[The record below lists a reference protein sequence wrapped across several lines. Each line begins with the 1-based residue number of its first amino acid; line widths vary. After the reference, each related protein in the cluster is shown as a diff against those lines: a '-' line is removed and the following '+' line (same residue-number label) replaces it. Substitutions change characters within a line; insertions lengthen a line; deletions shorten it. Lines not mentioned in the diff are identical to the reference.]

1 MSAVQPDRG
10 GLADPPGQP
19 DGALRLDDLA
29 CAYGVAVDYW
39 DQAGQL
45 RRSSDEAIAGVLR
58 ALGADPTDEATI
70 AASLEERDL
79 RDWRRTLPPVVVA
92 VQGGYA
98 HIWVH
103 VPHGTAVR
111 VWIELEEGGVIEP
124 WQSDRWVDPR
134 IVDGRLVGEATFV
147 VPADIPLG
155 WHAIKAR
162 THDDAGE
169 DVTSESTLIVTPER
183 LHPPALAS
191 AARLWG
197 LMAQIYSVR
206 SRRSWGIGDLADLAD
221 LAAWS
226 GYELGA
232 DFVLVNPLHSA
243 APLVPMTP
251 SPYLP
256 ATRRFPNPIYL
267 RIEDIPEYAYLSG
280 SERKAVRRLGK
291 SLRTLSPDLLDRDA
305 TWQAKSA
312 ALDILRRVP
321 LTPGRQARY
330 DAYVEREGAGLVDFA
345 TWCALAEELGPKWQR
360 WPKALQHPSSPEVA
374 AWRADHADLIERH
387 LWMQWL
393 LDEQMERTQE
403 SAVEVGM
410 RAGIIHD
417 LAVGVGADGA
427 DAWALQ
433 DVLATGVSVG
443 CPPDM
448 YNQLG
453 QDWAQPPWRPDA
465 LADVAYVPYR
475 DMLRT
480 LLRHSGGIRVDHI
493 LGLFRQWWIPEGAP
507 ASEGAYVAFDHE
519 ALVGILALE
528 AHRAGALVIGEDL
541 GTVEPRVQEFLH
553 ARGILGT
560 SILWFERKAGG
571 VLKAPEE
578 WRADALASVSVHD
591 LPPTAGY
598 LAGEHVRIRAELGL
612 LAGSAEDE
620 RASDEAATREWLDL
634 AVERGWL
641 ADGQADIDARVI
653 ALHRI
658 VAASPARLV
667 GVSLPDLVGDVRAQ
681 NQPGTDQEYPNWRVP
696 LADGS
701 GVPVA
706 LEDLGRTPLLDQ
718 VLATVRPD
726 SPAPRRRG
734 AAPLG

>member
-1 MSAVQPDRG
+1 MTDS
-10 GLADPPGQP
+10 LAD
-19 DGALRLDDLA
+19 LA
-29 CAYGVAVDYW
+29 HAYGVRVEYW
-39 DQAGQL
+39 DQAGEL
-45 RRSSDEAIAGVLR
+45 RRSSDEAVAGVLR
-58 ALGADPTDEATI
+58 ALGADPTDAFTI
-70 AASLEERDL
+70 EASLEQRRL
-79 RDWRRTLPPVVVA
+79 RDWRRMLPPVVVA
-92 VQGGYA
+92 VAGRYA

-103 VPHGTAVR
+103 VPHESPVR
-111 VWIELEEGGVIEP
+111 VWIELEGGGTVEP
-124 WQSDRWVDPR
+124 AQSDRWVDPVV
-134 IVDGRLVGEATFV
+134 VDGRLMGEATFV

-155 WHAIKAR
+155 WHAIKAMG
-162 THDDAGE
+162 DDGL
-169 DVTSESTLIVTPER
+169 SESTLVVTPER

-191 AARLWG
+191 GERLWG

-206 SRRSWGIGDLADLAD
+206 SRRSWGIGDLVDLAD

-226 GYELGA
+226 GYDLGA

-243 APLVPMTP
+243 APMVPMTP

-256 ATRRFPNPIYL
+256 ATRRFPNPLYL

-291 SLRTLSPDLLDRDA
+291 PLRKLNAGLLDRDA
-305 TWQAKSA
+305 AWEAKSA
-312 ALDILRRVP
+312 ALQIVGRVP

-330 DAYVEREGAGLVDFA
+330 DAYVEREGAGLIDFA
-345 TWCALAEELGPKWQR
+345 TWCALAEELGPR
-360 WPKALQHPSSPEVA
+360 WREWPEALAHPSSPEVA
-374 AWRADHADLIERH
+374 AWRADHADRIERH

-393 LDEQMERTQE
+393 IDEQMERTQE
-403 SAVEVGM
+403 SAVAVGM
-410 RAGIIHD
+410 RAGVIHD
-417 LAVGVGADGA
+417 LAVGVGSDGA

-433 DVLATGVSVG
+433 DVLATGVCVG

-465 LADVAYVPYR
+465 LADAAYIPYR

-480 LLRHSGGIRVDHI
+480 LLRHAGGIRVDHI

-507 ASEGAYVAFDHE
+507 AAEGAYVTFDHE
-519 ALVGILALE
+519 ALIGILALE

-541 GTVEPRVQEFLH
+541 GTVEPHVAEFLH
-553 ARGILGT
+553 ERGILGT
-560 SILWFERKAGG
+560 SILWFERGAGG
-571 VLKAPEE
+571 VLKPPEQ
-578 WRADALASVSVHD
+578 WRGDVLASVAVHD

-612 LAGSAEDE
+612 LARSLEEE
-620 RASDEAATREWLDL
+620 RASDDAATREWIDL

-641 ADGQADIDARVI
+641 RDGESRIDERVI

-658 VAASPARLV
+658 VAASPARLI

-696 LADGS
+696 LADCS

-706 LEDLGRTPLLDQ
+706 LEDLPSVPLLDA
-718 VLATVRPD
+718 LIATVRPD
-726 SPAPRRRG
+726 GPARRRG
-734 AAPLG
+734 ESAPLG